1 MKAKQEQGVHMVRS
15 FRGARRALGLTSLS
29 AIVPFACGYAQENPA
44 QESQSTLEEVV
55 VTGIARPTER
65 LESSVSTSSLNLDK
79 MFEVAPRSV
88 AEIFRAL
95 PGIRAESSGGNGNA
109 NITIRG
115 IPLATGGAKYLQ
127 LHEDGLPVLEYGDI
141 NFANADNFIRY
152 DGSIERIEAVRG
164 GSASTFASNSPGG
177 V

>member
-1 MKAKQEQGVHMVRS
+1 MVRS

-29 AIVPFACGYAQENPA
+29 VIVPFACGHAQDNPA

-88 AEIFRAL
+88 AATRSMGGGEVFSA
-95 PGIRAESSGGNGNA
+95 GIAIAGVA
-109 NITIRG
+109 IADVAIADDV
-115 IPLATGGAKYLQ
+115 AT
-127 LHEDGLPVLEYGDI
+127 
-141 NFANADNFIRY
+141 
-152 DGSIERIEAVRG
+152 AVV
-164 GSASTFASNSPGG
+164 ST